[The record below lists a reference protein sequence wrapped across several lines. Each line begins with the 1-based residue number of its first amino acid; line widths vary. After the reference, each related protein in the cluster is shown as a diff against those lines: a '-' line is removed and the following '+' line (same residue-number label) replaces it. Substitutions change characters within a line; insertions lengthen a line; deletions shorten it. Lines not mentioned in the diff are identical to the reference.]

1 MQTVAPAEKDDDCDE
16 GCLSGMVRAIGR
28 ADGDNEAEKR
38 LQQLHELSRFVHAKV
53 GTQGHFVLGGD
64 FNMVGGSADY
74 QEAAKLFG
82 RHSANAPTFAPTYT
96 TRSFLTPPGWK
107 NIAWDSNLDHMFT
120 NLDVRDFQVKSTV
133 DISDHLPM
141 HLTVSQPRTSDDI
154 ITHELIEDKDNNL
167 RLLGDW
173 SASRS
178 CAGANKLLLNQGVRS
193 KVSRRLPPQIVQPTI
208 HLDRHKVSVP
218 LMFEDVPL
226 SP

>member
-28 ADGDNEAEKR
+28 ADGENEAEKR
-38 LQQLHELSRFVHAKV
+38 LQQLHELSRFVHAKA

-64 FNMVGGSADY
+64 FNMIGGSADY

-82 RHSANAPTFAPTYT
+82 RQSANAPNFAPTYT

-107 NIAWDSNLDHMFT
+107 NIAWESNLDHMFT
-120 NLDVRDFQVKSTV
+120 NLDVCDFQVKSTV

-154 ITHELIEDKDNNL
+154 ITHELIQDKDNDS
-167 RLLGDW
+167 RLLGGW
-173 SASRS
+173 SESRS
-178 CAGANKLLLNQGVRS
+178 YPGAQLLLNQGARS
-193 KVSRRLPPQIVQPTI
+193 KISRRLPSQIVQPTI
-208 HLDRHKVSVP
+208 HFDRHEVSVP

>member
-1 MQTVAPAEKDDDCDE
+1 MQPVAPAEKDDDCDE

-64 FNMVGGSADY
+64 FNMIGGSADY
-74 QEAAKLFG
+74 LEAAKLFG
-82 RHSANAPTFAPTYT
+82 RQSANAPTFAPTYT

-107 NIAWDSNLDHMFT
+107 NIAWESNLDHMFT
-120 NLDVRDFQVKSTV
+120 NLDVCDFQVKSTV

-154 ITHELIEDKDNNL
+154 ITHELIEDMTTVTIRDYLGAGQRHGLVRAPSCCIRGLAQRSPGVCLSKSSSRPNN
-167 RLLGDW
+167 
-173 SASRS
+173 SIA
-178 CAGANKLLLNQGVRS
+178 
-193 KVSRRLPPQIVQPTI
+193 I
-208 HLDRHKVSVP
+208 
-218 LMFEDVPL
+218 M
-226 SP
+226 

>member
-1 MQTVAPAEKDDDCDE
+1 
-16 GCLSGMVRAIGR
+16 MVRAIGR

-64 FNMVGGSADY
+64 FNMIGGSADY
-74 QEAAKLFG
+74 LEAAKLFG
-82 RHSANAPTFAPTYT
+82 RQSANAPTFAPTYT

-107 NIAWDSNLDHMFT
+107 NIAWESNLDHMFT
-120 NLDVRDFQVKSTV
+120 NLDVCDFQVKSTV

-154 ITHELIEDKDNNL
+154 ITHELIEDMDHRDNS
-167 RLLGDW
+167 RLLGSW

-178 CAGANKLLLNQGVRS
+178 CAGAKLLYQGARS
-193 KVSRRLPPQIVQPTI
+193 KISRRLPQQIVQPTKQF
-208 HLDRHKVSVP
+208 DRHHVTVP
-218 LMFEDVPL
+218 LMLEDVPL